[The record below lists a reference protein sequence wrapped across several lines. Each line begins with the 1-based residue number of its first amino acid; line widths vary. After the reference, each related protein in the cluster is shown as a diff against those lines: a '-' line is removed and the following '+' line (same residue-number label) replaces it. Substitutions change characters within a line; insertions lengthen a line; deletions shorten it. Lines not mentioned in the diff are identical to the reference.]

1 MLINISVTTN
11 AAPQNSLH
19 ANIFILFSLIKQI
32 FSSCS
37 IFVITVMSKK
47 PFYFEL
53 CTLFLNLSKNM
64 KCPRASYQN
73 RILLCLLL
81 SKGKKKEV
89 VVNICF
95 FVSMLLEG
103 DLIFS
108 NSFCNN
114 FGMLL
119 LYSSKLRT
127 HRMANIL
134 L

>member
-1 MLINISVTTN
+1 M
-11 AAPQNSLH
+11 
-19 ANIFILFSLIKQI
+19 FD
-32 FSSCS
+32 
-37 IFVITVMSKK
+37 
-47 PFYFEL
+47 L

-64 KCPRASYQN
+64 KLPRASYQN

-95 FVSMLLEG
+95 FVSMLLES

-108 NSFCNN
+108 NLFCNN
-114 FGMLL
+114 FGMFL

-127 HRMANIL
+127 HRMANIFL
-134 L
+134 